1 MEQYMVSVDAGGTKT
16 RACAYDKAGN
26 LLQSKVT
33 DFGNLSLDYDLA
45 FEHIIK
51 AVEGCIAAVSA
62 IAPNDKKCAFVCVGA
77 AGIETGSIK
86 QQLKRDMESSLRIPV
101 YASNDAVLALYA
113 ALEGKDGVLVVSGTG
128 SIASCK
134 WKGEISRVGG
144 WGHLI
149 NDDGGGYSIGARAIR
164 CITDN
169 NDNDMPSTPL
179 EVGIFSHLGI
189 KELKELISFVY
200 SHQKSDIAALVPV
213 VERLAESGDKQSVDI
228 LVWAGEQLAALVFQ
242 ICRRHNVSAPL
253 IGISGSVIT
262 KTRMTR
268 MAFESAI
275 SARFTEYHIVACQ
288 NDPAK
293 GGYYIWLE
301 QMQHKSN

>member
-1 MEQYMVSVDAGGTKT
+1 MEHYMISVDAGGTKT
-16 RACAYDKAGN
+16 KACAYDKAGN

-51 AVEGCIAAVSA
+51 AVEGCIAAASA
-62 IAPNDKKCAFVCVGA
+62 FDRKCAFVCIGA
-77 AGIETGSIK
+77 AGIETGNIK
-86 QQLKRDMESSLRIPV
+86 QRLKRDMEASLRLPV
-101 YASNDAVLALYA
+101 YATNDAVLALYA
-113 ALEGKDGVLVVSGTG
+113 ALEGKDGVLVISGTG

-134 WKGEISRVGG
+134 WKGQVSRVGG

-149 NDDGGGYSIGARAIR
+149 NDDGGGYSIGAKAIR

-179 EVGIFSHLGI
+179 EVGMFNHLGI

-200 SHQKSDIAALVPV
+200 SHQKSDVAALVPV
-213 VERLAESGDKQSVDI
+213 VERLAESGDKQSADI

-242 ICRRHNVSAPL
+242 ICHRYNIVTPL
-253 IGISGSVIT
+253 VGISGSVIT

-268 MAFESAI
+268 MAFESAL
-275 SARFTEYHIVACQ
+275 SARFTEYRIITCQ

-301 QMQHKSN
+301 QLQHRSMEK